1 MRLKRY
7 LFWGQRLFFFS
18 DALLVEMFKGLIDVS
33 LLFFGKVVTFFLRV
47 DYNRDEF
54 MQFSSSDYLDMKFVG
69 LCNKGHNLIDD
80 FTVLM
85 LVGVEIDIEDVL

>member
-1 MRLKRY
+1 
-7 LFWGQRLFFFS
+7 
-18 DALLVEMFKGLIDVS
+18 
-33 LLFFGKVVTFFLRV
+33 
-47 DYNRDEF
+47 

-85 LVGVEIDIEDVL
+85 LVGVEVDIEDVL